1 MRRRESRKSPNLSV
15 SVATHVR
22 EGKRASRQQ
31 VGGEYKYIQTPIIGI
46 SDTIGIADLDDF
58 DYSDNEGDIENCDAL
73 DDHDDDDEKECDNVT
88 M

>member
-22 EGKRASRQQ
+22 EGKRASKQQ

-46 SDTIGIADLDDF
+46 PDTVGIADLGLF
-58 DYSDNEGDIENCDAL
+58 YSDNEGDIENYDAL